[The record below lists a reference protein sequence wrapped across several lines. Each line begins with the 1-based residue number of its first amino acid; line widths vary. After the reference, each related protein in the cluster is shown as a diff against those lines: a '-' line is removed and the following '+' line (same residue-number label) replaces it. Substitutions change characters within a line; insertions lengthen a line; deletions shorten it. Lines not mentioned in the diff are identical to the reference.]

1 MYFKLLSYF
10 LLRMSLAMY
19 AAPFDNDINQ
29 INTNS
34 SNNDNLQGRKKV
46 VNNKTIKKYP
56 KDNEKVNSVLQ
67 TIQNLPSS
75 YSSSQ
80 DDGNYLGDF
89 TPLPPPSSAGVE
101 NTRIKEQ
108 TLQNKQ
114 QQQPQPQQE
123 QQDHLNY
130 GSKINSG
137 TDLDDGYPTHPMYQQ
152 HSAQPTHSL
161 PHSLQPQQS
170 HMMPNYAAMYSSMN
184 GSGAGY
190 GSGQGYGSGSTDSND
205 LLIQKLN
212 YMINLLEQSQDER
225 TNNVTE
231 EIVLYSFL
239 GIFIIFIVDSFVRV
253 GKYVR

>member
-1 MYFKLLSYF
+1 
-10 LLRMSLAMY
+10 MSLAMY

-67 TIQNLPSS
+67 SIQNLPS
-75 YSSSQ
+75 YSSSSH
-80 DDGNYLGDF
+80 DDGNFLGDF

-114 QQQPQPQQE
+114 QDQDK
-123 QQDHLNY
+123 DHLNY

-137 TDLDDGYPTHPMYQQ
+137 TDLDDGYPTNLMYQQ
-152 HSAQPTHSL
+152 HSAHQAQSAQST
-161 PHSLQPQQS
+161 HSLQPQQS

-184 GSGAGY
+184 GSGY
-190 GSGQGYGSGSTDSND
+190 GSSQSNGLGSTDSHD
-205 LLIQKLN
+205 LLLQKLN

-239 GIFIIFIVDSFVRV
+239 GIFIIFIIDSFVRV

>member
-1 MYFKLLSYF
+1 
-10 LLRMSLAMY
+10 MSLAMY

-67 TIQNLPSS
+67 SIQNLPSS
-75 YSSSQ
+75 SSYSSQ

-114 QQQPQPQQE
+114 QQPQQQQE

-137 TDLDDGYPTHPMYQQ
+137 TDLDDGYPTHQMYQQ

-184 GSGAGY
+184 GSGQGY
-190 GSGQGYGSGSTDSND
+190 GSGSGSTDSND

>member
-67 TIQNLPSS
+67 SIQNLPSS
-75 YSSSQ
+75 SSSSSYSSQ
-80 DDGNYLGDF
+80 DDGNFLGDF

-114 QQQPQPQQE
+114 QQPQPQQDH

-137 TDLDDGYPTHPMYQQ
+137 TDLDDGYPTHQMYQQ
-152 HSAQPTHSL
+152 HSAQPAH
-161 PHSLQPQQS
+161 QQTQQN

-184 GSGAGY
+184 GSGY
-190 GSGQGYGSGSTDSND
+190 GSSQSNGSTDSND
-205 LLIQKLN
+205 LLLQKLN

>member
-67 TIQNLPSS
+67 SIQNLPSSSS

-80 DDGNYLGDF
+80 DDGNFLGDF

-114 QQQPQPQQE
+114 HQPQPQQE

-152 HSAQPTHSL
+152 HSAQPAH
-161 PHSLQPQQS
+161 QQS
-170 HMMPNYAAMYSSMN
+170 HMMPNYAAMYSMN
-184 GSGAGY
+184 NQSQ
-190 GSGQGYGSGSTDSND
+190 SNSVDSND
-205 LLIQKLN
+205 LLLQKLN

>member
-80 DDGNYLGDF
+80 DDGNFLGDF

-108 TLQNKQ
+108 TLQNK

-152 HSAQPTHSL
+152 HFAQPAQST
-161 PHSLQPQQS
+161 HSLQPAHQQS
-170 HMMPNYAAMYSSMN
+170 HMMPNYAAMYSMN
-184 GSGAGY
+184 NQSQ
-190 GSGQGYGSGSTDSND
+190 SNSVDSND
-205 LLIQKLN
+205 LLLQKLN

>member
-67 TIQNLPSS
+67 SIQNLPSS
-75 YSSSQ
+75 SSYSSQ

-114 QQQPQPQQE
+114 QQPQQQQE

-152 HSAQPTHSL
+152 HSAQPAQQT
-161 PHSLQPQQS
+161 HSLQPAHQQS

-184 GSGAGY
+184 GSGQGY
-190 GSGQGYGSGSTDSND
+190 GSGSGSTDSND

>member
-67 TIQNLPSS
+67 SIQNLPSS
-75 YSSSQ
+75 SSSYSSQ
-80 DDGNYLGDF
+80 DDGNFLGDF

-108 TLQNKQ
+108 TLQNK

-137 TDLDDGYPTHPMYQQ
+137 TDLDDGYPTHQMYQQ

-184 GSGAGY
+184 GSGQGY
-190 GSGQGYGSGSTDSND
+190 GSGSGSTDSND

>member
-56 KDNEKVNSVLQ
+56 KDNERVNSVLQ

-75 YSSSQ
+75 SSSYSSSQ
-80 DDGNYLGDF
+80 DDGNFLGDF

-114 QQQPQPQQE
+114 QD
-123 QQDHLNY
+123 QDKDQLNY

-137 TDLDDGYPTHPMYQQ
+137 TDLDDGYPTQQ
-152 HSAQPTHSL
+152 QSAHQAYHQPT
-161 PHSLQPQQS
+161 QQS
-170 HMMPNYAAMYSSMN
+170 HMLPNYAAMYA
-184 GSGAGY
+184 GS
-190 GSGQGYGSGSTDSND
+190 QGYSQGYSQSNGSTDSND
-205 LLIQKLN
+205 LLLQKLN

>member
-80 DDGNYLGDF
+80 DDGNFLGDF

-114 QQQPQPQQE
+114 QQPQPQQDH

-137 TDLDDGYPTHPMYQQ
+137 TDLDDGYPTHQMYQQ
-152 HSAQPTHSL
+152 HSAQPAH
-161 PHSLQPQQS
+161 QQTQQN

-184 GSGAGY
+184 GSGY
-190 GSGQGYGSGSTDSND
+190 GSSQSNGSTDSND
-205 LLIQKLN
+205 LLLQKLN

>member
-56 KDNEKVNSVLQ
+56 KDNERINSVLQ

-75 YSSSQ
+75 Q
-80 DDGNYLGDF
+80 DDGNFLGDF

-114 QQQPQPQQE
+114 QDQDK
-123 QQDHLNY
+123 DHLNY

-137 TDLDDGYPTHPMYQQ
+137 IDLDDGYPTQQ
-152 HSAQPTHSL
+152 QTVNQSYHQPT
-161 PHSLQPQQS
+161 QQS
-170 HMMPNYAAMYSSMN
+170 HMLPNYAAMYN
-184 GSGAGY
+184 GSGSGSGYGY
-190 GSGQGYGSGSTDSND
+190 GSSQSNGSIDSND

>member
-56 KDNEKVNSVLQ
+56 KDNERINSVLQ

-75 YSSSQ
+75 Q
-80 DDGNYLGDF
+80 DDGNFLGDF

-114 QQQPQPQQE
+114 QDQDK
-123 QQDHLNY
+123 DHLNY

-137 TDLDDGYPTHPMYQQ
+137 IDLDDGYPTQQ
-152 HSAQPTHSL
+152 QTVHQSYHQPT
-161 PHSLQPQQS
+161 QQS
-170 HMMPNYAAMYSSMN
+170 HMLPNYAAMYS
-184 GSGAGY
+184 GSGY
-190 GSGQGYGSGSTDSND
+190 GSGQGYGQGYSQSQSNGSTDSND
-205 LLIQKLN
+205 LLLQKLN

>member
-56 KDNEKVNSVLQ
+56 KDNERVNSVLQ

-75 YSSSQ
+75 SSSYSSSQ
-80 DDGNYLGDF
+80 DDGNFLGDF

-114 QQQPQPQQE
+114 QQD
-123 QQDHLNY
+123 QDKDQLNY

-137 TDLDDGYPTHPMYQQ
+137 TDLDDGYPTQQ
-152 HSAQPTHSL
+152 QSAHQAYHQPT
-161 PHSLQPQQS
+161 QQS
-170 HMMPNYAAMYSSMN
+170 HMLPNYAAMYA
-184 GSGAGY
+184 GS
-190 GSGQGYGSGSTDSND
+190 QGYSQGYSQSNGSTDSND
-205 LLIQKLN
+205 LLLQKLN

>member
-67 TIQNLPSS
+67 SIQNLPSS
-75 YSSSQ
+75 SSSSSYSSQ
-80 DDGNYLGDF
+80 DDGNFLGDF

-114 QQQPQPQQE
+114 HQPQPQQE

-152 HSAQPTHSL
+152 HFAQPAQST
-161 PHSLQPQQS
+161 HSLQPAHQQS
-170 HMMPNYAAMYSSMN
+170 HMMPNYAAMYSMN
-184 GSGAGY
+184 NQSQ
-190 GSGQGYGSGSTDSND
+190 SNSVDSND
-205 LLIQKLN
+205 LLLQKLN

>member
-67 TIQNLPSS
+67 SIQNLPSS
-75 YSSSQ
+75 SSYSSQ
-80 DDGNYLGDF
+80 DDGNFLGDF

-108 TLQNKQ
+108 TLQNK

-137 TDLDDGYPTHPMYQQ
+137 TDLDDGYPTHQMYQQ

-184 GSGAGY
+184 GSGQGY
-190 GSGQGYGSGSTDSND
+190 GSGSGSTDSND

>member
-67 TIQNLPSS
+67 SIQNLPSS
-75 YSSSQ
+75 SSSSSYSSQ
-80 DDGNYLGDF
+80 DDGNFLGDF

-108 TLQNKQ
+108 TLQNK

-152 HSAQPTHSL
+152 HFAQPAQST
-161 PHSLQPQQS
+161 HSLQPAHQQS
-170 HMMPNYAAMYSSMN
+170 HMMPNYAAMYSMN
-184 GSGAGY
+184 NQSQ
-190 GSGQGYGSGSTDSND
+190 SNSVDSND
-205 LLIQKLN
+205 LLLQKLN

>member
-56 KDNEKVNSVLQ
+56 KDNDKVNSVLQ
-67 TIQNLPSS
+67 SIQNLPSS

-114 QQQPQPQQE
+114 QQQQMPQSQQE

-130 GSKINSG
+130 GAKINSG
-137 TDLDDGYPTHPMYQQ
+137 TDLDDGYPTQQ
-152 HSAQPTHSL
+152 QFAQSAQPT
-161 PHSLQPQQS
+161 HSLQPQQS
-170 HMMPNYAAMYSSMN
+170 HMMPNYAAMYT
-184 GSGAGY
+184 GSGYGQGY
-190 GSGQGYGSGSTDSND
+190 GQGYGSSQNNLGDSND
-205 LLIQKLN
+205 LLLQKLN

>member
-1 MYFKLLSYF
+1 
-10 LLRMSLAMY
+10 MSLAMY

-56 KDNEKVNSVLQ
+56 KDNDKVNSVLQ

-75 YSSSQ
+75 SYSSSQ
-80 DDGNYLGDF
+80 DDGNFLGDF

-114 QQQPQPQQE
+114 QQD
-123 QQDHLNY
+123 QDKDQLNY

-137 TDLDDGYPTHPMYQQ
+137 TDLDDGYPTQQ
-152 HSAQPTHSL
+152 QSAHQAYHQPT
-161 PHSLQPQQS
+161 QQS
-170 HMMPNYAAMYSSMN
+170 HMLPNYAAMYSSMN
-184 GSGAGY
+184 GSGY
-190 GSGQGYGSGSTDSND
+190 SQSQSNGSTDSND
-205 LLIQKLN
+205 LLLQKLN

>member
-1 MYFKLLSYF
+1 
-10 LLRMSLAMY
+10 MSLAMY

-67 TIQNLPSS
+67 SIQNLPSS
-75 YSSSQ
+75 SSSSSSYSSQ
-80 DDGNYLGDF
+80 DDGNFLGDF

-114 QQQPQPQQE
+114 HQQQLPQPQQE

-137 TDLDDGYPTHPMYQQ
+137 TDLDDGYPTHQMYQQ
-152 HSAQPTHSL
+152 HSAQSAQSARQAYHQPT
-161 PHSLQPQQS
+161 QQS
-170 HMMPNYAAMYSSMN
+170 HMMPNYAAMYSMN
-184 GSGAGY
+184 GSGY
-190 GSGQGYGSGSTDSND
+190 GSSQSNGSVDSHD
-205 LLIQKLN
+205 LLLQKLN

>member
-114 QQQPQPQQE
+114 QQPQPQQE

-152 HSAQPTHSL
+152 HLHQAQTA
-161 PHSLQPQQS
+161 HSLQPQQS
-170 HMMPNYAAMYSSMN
+170 HMMPNYAAMYSMN
-184 GSGAGY
+184 
-190 GSGQGYGSGSTDSND
+190 GSGQGYGSSQSNGSTDSND

>member
-75 YSSSQ
+75 Q

-114 QQQPQPQQE
+114 QDQDK
-123 QQDHLNY
+123 DHLNY

-137 TDLDDGYPTHPMYQQ
+137 TDLDDGYPTHQMYQQ
-152 HSAQPTHSL
+152 HSAHSAQSTH
-161 PHSLQPQQS
+161 QQQQS
-170 HMMPNYAAMYSSMN
+170 HMMPNYAAMYN
-184 GSGAGY
+184 GSGY
-190 GSGQGYGSGSTDSND
+190 GSSQNNSGDSND
-205 LLIQKLN
+205 LLLQKLN

>member
-75 YSSSQ
+75 Q

-114 QQQPQPQQE
+114 QDQDK
-123 QQDHLNY
+123 DHLNY

-137 TDLDDGYPTHPMYQQ
+137 IDLDDGYPTHQQ
-152 HSAQPTHSL
+152 TVHQSYHQPT
-161 PHSLQPQQS
+161 QQS
-170 HMMPNYAAMYSSMN
+170 HMLPNYAAMYN
-184 GSGAGY
+184 GSGY
-190 GSGQGYGSGSTDSND
+190 GSSEHNSGDSND
-205 LLIQKLN
+205 LLLQKLN